1 MRKHI
6 ICGIATLIFI
16 PLWYYKTT
24 PALNIHSEGLWFFA
38 ITVAIFYG
46 IVESIINRKEQGGF
60 QKKQNNRKFRVASYK
75 RSNDNYEMSLIK
87 GMFKVNGYIVAFVIF
102 VLMFVISFFA
112 EDKIFFSKKYS
123 ELITVT
129 ESDVS
134 AIPSVEGT
142 SSIALMDTSSAEKL
156 GDREIGALSNVVSQY
171 DVAGYTQIDYQ
182 GSPIKVAPLR
192 YAGFFKWLKNKDAGI
207 PGYVTVDP
215 VKMDADYVA
224 LDEGMKYVPSARFSQ
239 NLKRHVRF
247 AYPTTIFSNGH
258 FEIDE
263 EGTPWYVYSVYE
275 QQFGLFDGKQV
286 TGCILVNPFNGEM
299 QKLSLD
305 EVPTWVDVVFDGDLI
320 CTQYNYYAQL
330 KGGYWNSKF
339 GQVGCKKVTESSDSG
354 ADYGYVSKDGD
365 IWIYTGVTSLNS
377 DSSNIGF
384 ILSNERTEET
394 LFIPCTGA
402 DEFSAM
408 AAAEG
413 EVQEKGYVASFPSLI
428 LVDNN
433 PTYIMVLK
441 DNAGLVKMYAAVN
454 VEQYNLVAT
463 ATNQEDCIA
472 NYKALLNGTLSV
484 EEANSENTEASDTKP
499 VSKDLSDA
507 ESKKIT
513 VTKKESIV
521 ESGNTYIYIVDENN
535 NIYKALYAD
544 VIDMILVNVGDTITI
559 KTDGEYFTIE

>member
-6 ICGIATLIFI
+6 ICGIATLFFI
-16 PLWYYKTT
+16 PLWYYKTI
-24 PALNIHSEGLWFFA
+24 PALNIHSEGLWFFV

-46 IVESIINRKEQGGF
+46 IVESIINRIEQGGF
-60 QKKQNNRKFRVASYK
+60 QKKQNNRRFLVASYK
-75 RSNDNYEMSLIK
+75 RPKDDYDMSI
-87 GMFKVNGYIVAFVIF
+87 FKRIFKNIGFKVAFVIF

-112 EDKIFFSKKYS
+112 EAEIFFSKKYS

-192 YAGFFKWLKNKDAGI
+192 YAGFFKWMKNKDAGI

-215 VKMDADYVA
+215 VKMDAEYVA
-224 LDEGMKYVPSARFSQ
+224 LDEGMKYVPSACFSQ

-305 EVPTWVDVVFDGDLI
+305 EIPTWVDVVFNGDLI
-320 CTQYNYYAQL
+320 CKQYNYYAQL

-339 GQVGCKKVTESSDSG
+339 GQVGCKKVTESSDSSS
-354 ADYGYVSKDGD
+354 DYGYVAKDGD

-428 LVDNN
+428 LLDNN

-463 ATNQEDCIA
+463 ATNQAECIA
-472 NYKALLNGTLSV
+472 KYKALLNGTLSV
-484 EEANSENTEASDTKP
+484 EEANSENTETSDTKP
-499 VSKDLSDA
+499 LSKDLSDA

-521 ESGNTYIYIVDENN
+521 ESGNTYIYIVDEDN